1 MTVNRKK
8 NNRQMHRNC
17 VSYLKFFLFFAP
29 TCFGWNSRNMSVRWI
44 KHFKKRY
51 AIPVHLLVI
60 FSCINFLSCLC
71 IFVLQDISWP
81 SNIIM
86 FLLILYHGWTKKLGI
101 LYYIYKVVQIWPGL
115 IVCKQVTVCPSHIW
129 TTLYNALDFGGCFVT
144 LLLYS
149 WYLYCTPWSDRNM

>member
-1 MTVNRKK
+1 MPYTVHHMTVNRKK

-86 FLLILYHGWTKKLGI
+86 FLLILYHGWTKILEI
-101 LYYIYKVVQIWPGL
+101 LYNF
-115 IVCKQVTVCPSHIW
+115 
-129 TTLYNALDFGGCFVT
+129 YNVLNLGGFRQRT
-144 LLLYS
+144 SILLLIFI
-149 WYLYCTPWSDRNM
+149 LYTLKMVTEVTETCRCW